1 MAAHQFD
8 VVPRQPECPLQGLAL
23 RMAHH
28 LPTQC
33 YCLGKHV
40 VVVYRVVYRTLD
52 ALYKPRTVAAV
63 LLVGDELL
71 VVGGAA
77 ERSAVGHL
85 RTVLVVRS
93 ADGECHLGHVALES
107 AQVLAEYHLKLV
119 ETEQSLAA
127 ESLHEILVGIGS
139 RRVVEEV
146 LAQLWGQLHLEERGL
161 EDAALAHED
170 EYHLV
175 HHLRCY
181 PRHYHRHQPLLE
193 EIAEEAL
200 RMFVVGQVFYL
211 DAVGKLVD
219 VVGIL
224 SLLPFRQTAQV
235 IDQGVKRLAEVAVDD
250 VVQGLLREMLPRLVH
265 LAPYGVLDVVVDA
278 DPVRILAD

>member
-1 MAAHQFD
+1 MAAHQLD
-8 VVPRQPECPLQGLAL
+8 VVPRQPVCPLQGLAL

-28 LPTQC
+28 LLTQC
-33 YCLGKHV
+33 HCLGKHV

-52 ALYKPRTVAAV
+52 ALYQPRTVAAV

-93 ADGECHLGHVALES
+93 ADGECHLGHVALEG

-127 ESLHEILVGIGS
+127 ESLHEVLVGVGS

-146 LAQLWGQLHLEERGL
+146 LAQLWGQQHVEERGL

-175 HHLRCY
+175 HHLQRY
-181 PRHYHRHQPLLE
+181 PCHHHRHQPLLE

-200 RMFVVGQVFYL
+200 RMLVVGQVLYL
-211 DAVGKLVD
+211 DAVGELVD

-235 IDQGVKRLAEVAVDD
+235 IVQGVEGLAEVAVDD
-250 VVQGLLREMLPRLVH
+250 VVQGLLREMHSRLVH
-265 LAPYGVLDVVVDA
+265 LTPDGVLDVVIDA
-278 DPVRILAD
+278 DPVWILAV